1 MSRLQQLFVRRATL
15 KSLRIILAIILFSS
29 LAGAGGVRDGISSA
43 SAAAQRTRTDP
54 ELFGMVIRD
63 PFYEYNTDPVN
74 FHEASNR
81 TALERQAIEL
91 QTAGVRWIR
100 MEFFADYDG
109 TVAPGDINWS
119 KYDWFI
125 NDLAPRYGFKVLA
138 LLNVGMVAY
147 EGRTVR
153 TMAFND
159 PPDGGGSD
167 PTDGSNHFIRVFTG
181 RAQAIAARYG
191 TAISAY
197 EIINEPNISYDLW
210 LDSHTSSAEIKPERY
225 AALITSSYRA
235 IKIINPLAQVITGG
249 MLIGSPPEGQDHDQ
263 FDYLYQLYVSKWVD

>member
-1 MSRLQQLFVRRATL
+1 MSRLQPSPVRRAAPKPLNTIL
-15 KSLRIILAIILFSS
+15 VLIILSS
-29 LAGAGGVRDGISSA
+29 LAGASATRGGISNA
-43 SAAAQRTRTDP
+43 SAAAQRPRTDA

-74 FHEASNR
+74 FHEAPNR

-91 QTAGVRWIR
+91 HDAGVTWIR
-100 MEFFADYDG
+100 MEFFADFDG

-125 NDLAPRYGFKVLA
+125 NELAPKYGLKVLA

-147 EGRTVR
+147 DGRPVR
-153 TMAFND
+153 TLAFND

-197 EIINEPNISYDLW
+197 EIINEP
-210 LDSHTSSAEIKPERY
+210 
-225 AALITSSYRA
+225 
-235 IKIINPLAQVITGG
+235 
-249 MLIGSPPEGQDHDQ
+249 
-263 FDYLYQLYVSKWVD
+263 

>member
-125 NDLAPRYGFKVLA
+125 NEDGTECEVHE
-138 LLNVGMVAY
+138 AY
-147 EGRTVR
+147 LSGEG
-153 TMAFND
+153 
-159 PPDGGGSD
+159 
-167 PTDGSNHFIRVFTG
+167 
-181 RAQAIAARYG
+181 
-191 TAISAY
+191 
-197 EIINEPNISYDLW
+197 
-210 LDSHTSSAEIKPERY
+210 
-225 AALITSSYRA
+225 LIEHNAHVMDARA
-235 IKIINPLAQVITGG
+235 ILFEKYAYDHRMTAFGEVSQELRELVLKHAGG
-249 MLIGSPPEGQDHDQ
+249 IAVYAFLQGLETAAA
-263 FDYLYQLYVSKWVD
+263 V